1 MREQRWDEY
10 PTKFGIVGQT
20 ETPLSHP
27 SGEGNGV
34 YAAMLVR
41 RRLRCCQPQQGRVG
55 RVPAAYAGSPATAM
69 GGGRVAWDIGN
80 DRT

>member
-1 MREQRWDEY
+1 M
-10 PTKFGIVGQT
+10 GA
-20 ETPLSHP
+20 LA
-27 SGEGNGV
+27 
-34 YAAMLVR
+34 YANRKRRTSESPRRIQAALTLVR
-41 RRLRCCQPQQGRVG
+41 RRLRCCQQQQGRVG